1 MLQPRETSIVYCT
14 LLMGTGNIKE
24 AKAFKKML
32 EVFEA
37 RTSPEINLDKFRVCF
52 IKHRARFHQKVI
64 EILVFKR

>member
-1 MLQPRETSIVYCT
+1 
-14 LLMGTGNIKE
+14 MGIGSIKE
-24 AKAFKKML
+24 AKAFKKIL

-37 RTSPEINLDKFRVCF
+37 QTSPEINLDKFRVCF